1 MRPTTC
7 QPGPGPA
14 SAEDG
19 DCNACCS
26 VELTINEF
34 FVTSSFLVVGRGGQI
49 QDAESNLGSLEF
61 RELEKWR
68 E

>member
-1 MRPTTC
+1 MPAWPRL
-7 QPGPGPA
+7 A
-14 SAEDG
+14 SAEDRG
-19 DCNACCS
+19 LQHLLS